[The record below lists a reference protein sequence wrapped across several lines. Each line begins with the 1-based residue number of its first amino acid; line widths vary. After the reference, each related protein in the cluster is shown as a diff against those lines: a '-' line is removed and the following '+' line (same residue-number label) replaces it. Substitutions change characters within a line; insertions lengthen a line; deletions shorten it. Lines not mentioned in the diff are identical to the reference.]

1 MPSPDPSDKQPP
13 RKATRARRKTARAPY
28 APSTTGVPEDSST
41 TSARELYQR
50 EKARRVGHQRPKDH
64 PLEQARRAYE
74 ALLAKDAERTKGG
87 RPKKTA
93 TSKSAEIVDEE

>member
-1 MPSPDPSDKQPP
+1 MPSRDSSDKRPP
-13 RKATRARRKTARAPY
+13 RKATRARRKTSHAPY
-28 APSTTGVPEDSST
+28 TPTTPDVPEDRST
-41 TSARELYQR
+41 TSARELYHR

-74 ALLAKDAERTKGG
+74 ELLAKDAERTKGG

-93 TSKSAEIVDEE
+93 TPKAIEEVDED

>member
-1 MPSPDPSDKQPP
+1 MPSRDSSDKQPP
-13 RKATRARRKTARAPY
+13 RKATRARRRTTRPRYTPATDAPEAPTA
-28 APSTTGVPEDSST
+28 G
-41 TSARELYQR
+41 SARELYHR

-74 ALLAKDAERTKGG
+74 ELLAKDAERTKGG

-93 TSKSAEIVDEE
+93 VSKATEEVDDN